1 MKITCQKLA
10 DLVGG
15 RLVGDPELEIAGP
28 AKIEEAGPG
37 EISFLANPKYLPFL
51 AQCRAAVLVVDHE
64 IDISSLGHLSLIRVE
79 DPYQAFG
86 VILNAFVRERRYPA
100 ALHPQSCVDPEAN
113 LGQGVGIGAFSVV
126 GRGAH
131 IGDGTLIASQVYIAP
146 HVRIGRDCIL
156 HPGVRVM
163 DECEIGDRCILYPN
177 AVIGS
182 DGFGYAPDKEQVY
195 SKIPQT
201 GKVILGHDV
210 EVGANAA
217 VDRATMGATVVGD
230 GCKIDNMVHVAHNV
244 EIGPHSVLAAQTGIS
259 GSTKI
264 GEKCVF
270 GGQVGV
276 AGHLTVAPGTQ
287 VGGQTGITH
296 SIEEP
301 DRKWNGTPVMP
312 YMDNQRSNALFR
324 KLPQL
329 ENDFTQQIK
338 KLQEA
343 LEELSRIHRD

>member
-1 MKITCQKLA
+1 
-10 DLVGG
+10 
-15 RLVGDPELEIAGP
+15 
-28 AKIEEAGPG
+28 
-37 EISFLANPKYLPFL
+37 
-51 AQCRAAVLVVDHE
+51 
-64 IDISSLGHLSLIRVE
+64 
-79 DPYQAFG
+79 
-86 VILNAFVRERRYPA
+86 
-100 ALHPQSCVDPEAN
+100 
-113 LGQGVGIGAFSVV
+113 
-126 GRGAH
+126 
-131 IGDGTLIASQVYIAP
+131 
-146 HVRIGRDCIL
+146 
-156 HPGVRVM
+156 M

-244 EIGPHSVLAAQTGIS
+244 EIGPHSVIAAQTGIS